1 MNNGSTL
8 AVSLFNNL
16 LGQYNGSIIGIQ
28 QGSIAIGKELFWYIA
43 LISVAVLGI
52 NRLLSKNVDMV
63 ESNIELV
70 KLLIYFNV
78 FYLFID
84 QFPQLLGVIVSSF
97 KQAAFYMGGKIGTAT
112 GSSAN
117 SAFMVATNPGQILD
131 QGVGIA
137 TTILS
142 LTLKKFTWTNLG
154 MALLAVPCGLVVLYC
169 FACIAIKIVI
179 IEISS
184 KIILSAGI
192 FLLAFSGSSWTR
204 DYATRYIGAFFG
216 IGIQMMFTY
225 LLVGIGGGLINTWQN
240 QLSNIPAGQQI
251 ETYVAVIMAAFVY
264 YKLCL
269 TLPEQAA
276 AYLSGSLTLNTDKG
290 LSAGGAAALAGLAA
304 FGTVKGLAGMAAGA
318 QGAQKA
324 WKATQDVR
332 KSQISKSAVGGKVDS
347 PIKTLSGAAFK
358 MVQERWDGKV
368 DKTSGSK
375 LAQKINNIHGDQ
387 TKT

>member
-1 MNNGSTL
+1 MNNSSSL

-28 QGSIAIGKELFWYIA
+28 QGSIAIGKELFFVIA
-43 LISVAVLGI
+43 TISVAVLGL

-84 QFPQLLGVIVSSF
+84 QFPHLLGVIVSSF
-97 KQAAFYMGGKIGTAT
+97 KQAAFYMGNLIGTNT
-112 GSSAN
+112 GSQAN
-117 SAFMVATNPGQILD
+117 SNFMVATNPGQILD

-137 TTILS
+137 TTIFSLS
-142 LTLKKFTWTNLG
+142 LKKFTWTNFG
-154 MALLAVPCGLVVLYC
+154 MSLLAIPCGMVVLYC
-169 FACIAIKIVI
+169 FAQVAIKIVI

-192 FLLAFSGSSWTR
+192 FLLAFSGSAWTR

-216 IGIQMMFTY
+216 IGIQMLFTY

-240 QLSNIPAGQQI
+240 QLSNIPAGQYI

-276 AYLSGSLTLNTDKG
+276 GYLSGGMTINTDKG
-290 LSAGGAAALAGLAA
+290 LSAGGAVALASVAA
-304 FGTVKGLAGMAAGA
+304 FGVVKGMGQMAAGFQGSQKA
-318 QGAQKA
+318 VKAAMDHSTLDRATAPQGA
-324 WKATQDVR
+324 
-332 KSQISKSAVGGKVDS
+332 KVDS
-347 PIKTLSGAAFK
+347 PIKTLHNAA
-358 MVQERWDGKV
+358 
-368 DKTSGSK
+368 SK
-375 LAQKINNIHGDQ
+375 LMQEKWDSKVNETTGGKIAQKIMGHTNKQ
-387 TKT
+387 TT

>member
-16 LGQYNGSIIGIQ
+16 LSQYNGSIIGIE

-52 NRLLSKNVDMV
+52 NRLLSKNVDIV
-63 ESNIELV
+63 ESNIELI

-78 FYLFID
+78 FFLFID
-84 QFPQLLGVIVSSF
+84 KFPQLLGVIVGSF

-154 MALLAVPCGLVVLYC
+154 MSLLAIPCGLVVLYC

-192 FLLAFSGSSWTR
+192 FLLAFSGSAWTR

-251 ETYVAVIMAAFVY
+251 ETYVAVIMAVFVY

-276 AYLSGSLTLNTDKG
+276 GYLSGGLTLNTDKG

-304 FGTVKGLAGMAAGA
+304 FGTVKGLAGMAAGLH
-318 QGAQKA
+318 GTQKVVSKA
-324 WKATQDVR
+324 IKYSALDKATAP
-332 KSQISKSAVGGKVDS
+332 KGTKVDG
-347 PIKTLSGAAFK
+347 PIKTLHSAASK
-358 MVQERWDGKV
+358 LIQERWDEKV
-368 DKTSGSK
+368 DKTTGGRM
-375 LAQKINNIHGDQ
+375 AQKIMGVDD
-387 TKT
+387 KKKPK